1 MDRKTSSHLY
11 MRQGIMLSSNLEA
24 IAQNLKSERKNN
36 SFLKAFGQHL
46 IFANLR

>member
-36 SFLKAFGQHL
+36 SFLKAYGQDL